1 MSVQFEDNNL
11 RIIKVA
17 HMGPVD
23 NNGYILSCRR
33 TGDAVIIDAPA
44 EPEKLLGEVGDSKI
58 KAIIITHRHGDHT
71 AGLGEV
77 RERTGAST
85 GAHPEDAPAIPG
97 QTAGLGEV
105 RERTGASTGAHP
117 EDAPAIPGQ
126 ADFQLKDGDTYQVGE
141 IQLKALHTPGHT
153 PGGICLVVG
162 NHVFSGDTLFPGGP
176 GATRAPEDFR
186 QVVNSIR
193 RKLMPLPD
201 ETAVYPGHGDDTT
214 IGNSREEI
222 KTFDSRSHPDDLC
235 GHVQWLNS

>member
-1 MSVQFEDNNL
+1 MSVQFEDSNL

-58 KAIIITHRHGDHT
+58 KAIIITHRHGDH
-71 AGLGEV
+71 
-77 RERTGAST
+77 
-85 GAHPEDAPAIPG
+85 
-97 QTAGLGEV
+97 TAGLGEV

-222 KTFDSRSHPDDLC
+222 QTFDSRSHPDDLC

>member
-1 MSVQFEDNNL
+1 MPVQFEDSTI

-33 TGDAVIIDAPA
+33 TGEAVIIDAPA
-44 EPEKLLGEVGDSKI
+44 EPEKLLGEIGDAKV

-77 RERTGAST
+77 KEHTGAPT
-85 GAHPEDAPAIPG
+85 GAHPEDVSAIPG
-97 QTAGLGEV
+97 QTE
-105 RERTGASTGAHP
+105 
-117 EDAPAIPGQ
+117 
-126 ADFQLKDGDTYQVGE
+126 FQLKDGDTYQVGE
-141 IQLKALHTPGHT
+141 VQLKALHTPGHT
-153 PGGICLVVG
+153 PGGICLVAG

-176 GATRAPEDFR
+176 GTTRSPEDFR
-186 QVVNSIR
+186 QVVDSIHK
-193 RKLMPLPD
+193 KLLPLAD

-214 IGNSREEI
+214 IGSAREEI
-222 KTFDSRSHPDDLC
+222 KTFDSRSHADDLC

>member
-1 MSVQFEDNNL
+1 MSVQFEDSNM
-11 RIIKVA
+11 RITKVA

-33 TGDAVIIDAPA
+33 TGEAVIIDAPA

-77 RERTGAST
+77 RERTGA
-85 GAHPEDAPAIPG
+85 P
-97 QTAGLGEV
+97 
-105 RERTGASTGAHP
+105 TGAHP

-141 IQLKALHTPGHT
+141 IQIKALHTPGHT

-201 ETAVYPGHGDDTT
+201 ETAVYPGHGNDTT
-214 IGNSREEI
+214 VGNSREEI